1 MRIRPNTTSES
12 VNVPHRFQR
21 IAVTPLSSNSLQADS
36 GAHPSTPSALS
47 KHAPSKSAFTF
58 DRVIGPEEGQSA
70 VYESASSLVESFLEG
85 MNATILA
92 YGQTSSGKSYTM
104 GTDRIGDEE
113 DTTFMD
119 RKGIT
124 PRAVEEVFD
133 RMNESQR
140 ESNGA
145 LNFTAKVSYVEIYN
159 EDLIDLLAG
168 DLDVRPTV
176 QIREDK
182 QGNIIWSGLREV
194 KVSSAAA
201 VMK

>member
-1 MRIRPNTTSES
+1 M
-12 VNVPHRFQR
+12 
-21 IAVTPLSSNSLQADS
+21 
-36 GAHPSTPSALS
+36 
-47 KHAPSKSAFTF
+47 
-58 DRVIGPEEGQSA
+58 IGPEEGQSA

-104 GTDRIGDEE
+104 GTDRVGDEE

-194 KVSSAAA
+194 KVSSAAE